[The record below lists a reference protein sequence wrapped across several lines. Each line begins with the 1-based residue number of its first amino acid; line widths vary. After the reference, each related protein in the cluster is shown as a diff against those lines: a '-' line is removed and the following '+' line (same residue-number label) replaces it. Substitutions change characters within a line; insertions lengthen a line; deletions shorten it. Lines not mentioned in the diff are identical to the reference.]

1 MMTLKE
7 VLKEMEAA
15 KKPVVKKLQEGK
27 EGHVLAIGM
36 QSEVILKEHKSDIPA
51 KIVVIKGQIAYNA
64 EDEQIILDLFEEFDI
79 PVGEYH
85 WVQALKDSIFL
96 VIKG

>member
-1 MMTLKE
+1 MTILKE
-7 VLKEMEAA
+7 VLKEVESA

-36 QSEVILKEHKSDIPA
+36 QAEVVLKEHKSDIPA

-64 EDEQIILDLFEEFDI
+64 GDNQKIISLYEEHDI
-79 PVGEYH
+79 PVAEYH
-85 WVQALKDSIFL
+85 WVQALKDSLFL

>member
-1 MMTLKE
+1 MTLKE

-15 KKPVVKKLQEGK
+15 KKPVVKKLQEAK

-36 QSEVILKEHKSDIPA
+36 QAEVILKEHKSDIPA

-64 EDEQIILDLFEEFDI
+64 GDKQTLLDLFEEYNI

-85 WVQALKDSIFL
+85 WVQALKDSLFL

>member
-1 MMTLKE
+1 
-7 VLKEMEAA
+7 MEAA

-36 QSEVILKEHKSDIPA
+36 QAEVILKEHKSDIPA

-64 EDEQIILDLFEEFDI
+64 GDKHTILDLFQEYNI

-85 WVQALKDSIFL
+85 WVQALKDSLFL